1 MIRNDTMRREI
12 EAQPR
17 VLAELLPT
25 LRSNLLR
32 PERQPGRVLAGGCGD
47 SFFAA
52 YALSGTFDELAIPYV
67 PVTAQELV
75 SYAHI
80 ARDDLVILISISG
93 ETARTVEAAHVT
105 AAAGADTL
113 AITCNPV
120 SSLARASRSTLVLP
134 YQPISRKTPHTLDY
148 TVTLL
153 ALALTAERVA
163 GQKIDALAQL
173 PELMGTAIAN
183 LVNPAE
189 AAARGVTERT
199 KFFFLGAGPHRG
211 TAMYGAA
218 KFYEAGGLIAL
229 HEETENFVH
238 GMNFM
243 LEPGDI
249 VSLIA
254 PSDPALYRVQELVNG
269 LNELGAVVVSHSDA
283 DIGTQHVLRLPQMPR
298 NLFPFLACLGPQL
311 LCHAV
316 AQALGLNLEQE
327 RAGRAH
333 GVLHAAVQKQWME
346 NTRGPA

>member
-1 MIRNDTMRREI
+1 MIRNDTMWREI

-32 PERQPGRVLAGGCGD
+32 LESQPGRVLAGGCGD

-52 YALSGTFDELAIPYV
+52 YTLSGIFDELAIPYA
-67 PVTAQELV
+67 PATAQELV
-75 SYAHI
+75 SYANI

-93 ETARTVEAAHVT
+93 ETARTVEAAHVAT
-105 AAAGADTL
+105 RAGAYTL
-113 AITCNPV
+113 AITRNPV

-153 ALALTAERVA
+153 ALALTAEQVA
-163 GQKIDALAQL
+163 GQTLDALAQL

-183 LVNPAE
+183 LVEPAE

-218 KFYEAGGLIAL
+218 KFHEAGGLIAL

-243 LEPGDI
+243 LEPGDV

-254 PSDPALYRVQELVNG
+254 PLDSALYRAQELVNG
-269 LNELGAVVVSHSDA
+269 LNELGAVVVSHGDA
-283 DIGTQHVLRLPQMPR
+283 DIGAQHILRLPQVPR

-311 LCHAV
+311 LCYAV
-316 AQALGLNLEQE
+316 AQTLRLDLEQQ

-333 GVLHAAVQKQWME
+333 GVQHAAVQKQWMK
-346 NTRGPA
+346 NTRGLA